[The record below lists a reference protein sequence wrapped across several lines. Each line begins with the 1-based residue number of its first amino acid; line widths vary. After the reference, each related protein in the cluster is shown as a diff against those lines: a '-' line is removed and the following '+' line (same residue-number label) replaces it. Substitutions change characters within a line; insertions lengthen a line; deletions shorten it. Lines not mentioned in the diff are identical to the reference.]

1 MKRKNIL
8 PPTFQ
13 KVIMRTDPKLNE
25 EIRKQ
30 SLNALNVYKNC
41 KEPELTQ
48 RIAQLNQEWD
58 TERVLEVH
66 ASLFILL
73 SSYLG
78 IKSSRIWFV
87 LTGVV
92 AAFMLQHA
100 LQGWCPALPFIRKYG
115 VRTADE
121 IYAEKTA
128 IKIIRGDFNGE
139 CPNAEDAL
147 KKAEK
152 Q

>member
-13 KVIMRTDPKLNE
+13 KVFMRTDPKLNTD
-25 EIRKQ
+25 IRNDTI
-30 SLNALNVYKNC
+30 STLNIFKNC
-41 KEPELTQ
+41 KEPEITE
-48 RIAQLNQEWD
+48 RISQLNQEWD
-58 TERVLEVH
+58 TERVLEVN
-66 ASLFILL
+66 ASLLLLL

-78 IKSSRIWFV
+78 IKSSRIWF
-87 LTGVV
+87 LITGAV

-100 LQGWCPALPFIRKYG
+100 LQGWCPPLPFIRKWG

-128 IKIIRGDFNGE
+128 LKIIRGDFNGE
-139 CPNAEDAL
+139 CPNSEDAL
-147 KKAEK
+147 AKAEK